1 MIFNKGRGVEISFCI
16 PVHNTEKYLGR
27 CLDSVAAQDFMD
39 CELVLINDCS
49 TGKDEAGRNCKKIVR
64 EFEKKSKIPVVYIE
78 HFSYV
83 PLLETRRELV
93 EQSHGKYILMIDSDD
108 FLADGAVKALYES
121 AVRTDADIT
130 CGKDK
135 IYSVTDGKII
145 ITEKNYAA
153 HKEGLL
159 SGREVFD
166 SWLVD
171 KTSSGFLW
179 AKLIKR
185 ELYLKAFDSIP
196 YMDCSFSVDTPMY
209 FFLSYYA
216 KSYYGI
222 SDVVYYYFENQG
234 ITANKKVTDLEIW
247 RRQCTVSSNYSLLL
261 TFDGDL
267 SEEEKEAVR
276 KMSRF
281 FLRNAILRL
290 RYYVAPEL
298 RDEAYQILCEY
309 WGEKYVK
316 TIEEIID
323 ENETPESE
331 N

>member
-1 MIFNKGRGVEISFCI
+1 MLFHRPQRLIKISLCI
-16 PVHNTEKYLGR
+16 PVHNTEQYLGR
-27 CLDSVAAQDFMD
+27 CLEAVAAQEFED
-39 CELVLINDCS
+39 CEVVLINDCS
-49 TGKDEAGRNCKKIVR
+49 SGKDESGRGCKR
-64 EFEKKSKIPVVYIE
+64 LARDFQRRSKIPVVYIE

-93 EQSHGKYILMIDSDD
+93 EQAHGQYILMVDSDD
-108 FLADGAVKALYES
+108 FLADGALKLLYD
-121 AVRTDADIT
+121 AAIQQGADIT
-130 CGKDK
+130 CGQERIYTITDSKINKTDK
-135 IYSVTDGKII
+135 R
-145 ITEKNYAA
+145 YAY

-159 SGREVFD
+159 TDHEVFD
-166 SWLVD
+166 SWLLD
-171 KTSSGFLW
+171 NSTSAFLW

-222 SDVVYYYFENQG
+222 KDVVYYYLVNEG
-234 ITANKKVTDLEIW
+234 ISSTKKVTDIETW

-261 TFDGDL
+261 TFEGDL

-276 KMSRF
+276 KMSRL

-290 RYYVAPEL
+290 RQLVLPEL
-298 RDEAYQILCEY
+298 KEEAYQILCEY
-309 WGEKYVK
+309 WGENYVK
-316 TIEEIID
+316 TIEDLI
-323 ENETPESE
+323 TSH
-331 N
+331 